1 MLGLSRLQLTVD
13 DTDDTEDADLAEGG
27 GAPEQADDSGER
39 PVERIEIAATP
50 AVELATDTE
59 TELSVP
65 NERAR
70 ERATAA
76 TATDGAAAASEAFSE
91 ELADAVYTQMLER
104 ETEVRQWVP
113 FGGFWGGLLVYRGN
127 VVDWLYEACEG
138 LRLHETV
145 LHLSVHYLDWTML
158 AVRIPQEDVQTLCMA
173 CVLAAAKFHGPECA
187 VPALETVVSFARCTE
202 KEMCDM
208 ELRVLFALDW
218 RLNAVTTLQVAEH
231 HLALGVVVPKDGC
244 GDSPRS
250 AARLTSKL
258 RKLSEFLLLQ
268 TLYDHRF
275 LESRA
280 TLCGAAAL
288 AAAREILGLE
298 PWPQLLEQRSGYTRP
313 SVAALAED
321 VLEQA
326 HSRFPEEFF
335 RDMHGQWVAA
345 GIDRRQG
352 LIKPQDKTAATE
364 ISPPASP
371 VADFDRSTV
380 GPGS

>member
-1 MLGLSRLQLTVD
+1 MVGLSRLQLTSD
-13 DTDDTEDADLAEGG
+13 DTDDAEGADLAEGG
-27 GAPEQADDSGER
+27 GAPALADGSAER
-39 PVERIEIAATP
+39 PVKRIEIAAKPP

-59 TELSVP
+59 ETALSAP

-70 ERATAA
+70 ERAMP
-76 TATDGAAAASEAFSE
+76 ATDGAAAASEAFSE
-91 ELADAVYTQMLER
+91 ELADAVYAQMLER

-138 LRLHETV
+138 LRLHESV

-158 AVRIPQEDVQTLCMA
+158 AVRIPQEEMQTLCMA
-173 CVLAAAKFHGPECA
+173 CVQCAAKFHGPECA

-202 KEMCDM
+202 KEICDM

-244 GDSPRS
+244 GDSARS

-313 SVAALAED
+313 AVAALAED

-345 GIDRRQG
+345 GIERHQE
-352 LIKPQDKTAATE
+352 LIKPQDKAAASE

-371 VADFDRSTV
+371 VADFDRSTM